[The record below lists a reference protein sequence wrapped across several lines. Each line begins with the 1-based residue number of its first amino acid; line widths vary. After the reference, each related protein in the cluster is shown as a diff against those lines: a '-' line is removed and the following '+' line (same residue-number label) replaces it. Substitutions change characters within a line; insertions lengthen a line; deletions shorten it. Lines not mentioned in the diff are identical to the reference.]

1 MSSEYRNSHDSLE
14 VLDSAIELGWVEI
27 SQHYD
32 VSAPQPPLE
41 CLFRDA
47 DLNTSSEAAEVV
59 VVNMLLDV
67 IERVDRFSC
76 WYTRSANDF
85 GLTSIWN
92 CETKCHQWILTM
104 EAYIQWIDVIQ
115 TIRQAVEA
123 NLGVLQGI
131 LLVEHLMNNQ
141 AKKSSPCI
149 IAHCQCSPPRFIK
162 INTAALEKAKIIC
175 DACLEPFIP

>member
-1 MSSEYRNSHDSLE
+1 MSSEHANSHDSLE
-14 VLDSAIELGWVEI
+14 VLDSAIETGWYEI
-27 SQHYD
+27 CQHYD
-32 VSAPQPPLE
+32 VSAPNPPLE
-41 CLFRDA
+41 QLFREA

-67 IERVDRFSC
+67 IEQVDRFST
-76 WYTRSANDF
+76 WYTRSAQDF

-115 TIRQAVEA
+115 GIRQAVEA

-131 LLVEHLMNNQ
+131 VLVDHLMNHR
-141 AKKSSPCI
+141 KSDPSPCI
-149 IAHCQCSPPRFIK
+149 IAHCNCSPPRFIK
-162 INTAALEKAKIIC
+162 INTSALEKAKIIC
-175 DACLEPFIP
+175 DACLEPFVP